1 MPLSEQAGEQ
11 AGEQAIEPTGEP
23 TIDAAPFD
31 PQASLPGAS
40 RVQQVMRG
48 VVSMIR
54 EKGLKVGD
62 QLPSEVQ
69 LSRDLG
75 ISRPVIREA
84 FGALAALGVVDV
96 GSGRRPRVA
105 AVNAFPMVMTIDHAL
120 HTGQVTFVQ
129 IWEVRRRL
137 EMGTAAMATLH
148 RTDEQAQRILALVD
162 GMAACPPSSPALTRL
177 DIEFHAAVASA
188 SGNFLF
194 EQIAISFH
202 PLMERAVPLAWAT
215 RTTEENRLDMLNK
228 HRQVAAAIAARDPA
242 AAEQAMARHF
252 DQTIADLVSAME
264 LQDAALRSA
273 PPAAAD
279 AG

>member
-1 MPLSEQAGEQ
+1 MPLSE
-11 AGEQAIEPTGEP
+11 PTF
-23 TIDAAPFD
+23 DATPSD
-31 PQASLPGAS
+31 PQTALPGAS

-48 VVSMIR
+48 VVTMIR
-54 EKGLKVGD
+54 ENGLKVGD

-105 AVNAFPMVMTIDHAL
+105 AVNAFPMVMAIDHAL

-137 EMGTAAMATLH
+137 EMGTAALAAIH
-148 RTDEQAQRILALVD
+148 RTDDQAHRILALAE
-162 GMAACPPSSPALTRL
+162 GMAACEPGTPALTRL
-177 DIEFHAAVASA
+177 DIDFHAAVASA
-188 SGNFLF
+188 SGNILF
-194 EQIAISFH
+194 EQIAVSFH

-215 RTTEENRLDMLNK
+215 RTTQENRIDMLAK
-228 HRQVAAAIAARDPA
+228 HRQVADAIVARDPV
-242 AAEQAMARHF
+242 AAESAMARHF
-252 DQTIADLVSAME
+252 DQTIADLVGAM
-264 LQDAALRSA
+264 ALEDQTLR
-273 PPAAAD
+273 
-279 AG
+279 AGGALSLPIA